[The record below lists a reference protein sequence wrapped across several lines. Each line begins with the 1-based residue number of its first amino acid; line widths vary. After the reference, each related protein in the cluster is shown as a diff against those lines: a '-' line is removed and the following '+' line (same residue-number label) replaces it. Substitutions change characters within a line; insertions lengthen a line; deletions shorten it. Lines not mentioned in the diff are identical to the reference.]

1 MIWLAISLYPLAERV
16 FTLAF
21 ARHSAF
27 IDLSQPEESN

>member
-16 FTLAF
+16 FAF